1 MSNFR
6 PTDFLTNLNPAQK
19 EAVETIE
26 GPVMVLAGPGSGKT
40 QLLTSRVANIL
51 KSTDSSADN
60 ILCLT
65 FTESTVLT
73 MRQRLL
79 NLIGQDAYKVKIMTF
94 HAFCNDIIQ
103 NNYYYFDQFNLFQV
117 ADEITTFEIIEN
129 IKDQLGYNFKIKNRT
144 HRDIISLI
152 LGLKQEL
159 ITPDDLE
166 LIIKNDTDFMSQINL
181 SLISLSPKIQR
192 ISSKT
197 AGLFMELL
205 NSIKQSNY
213 QPHFKDYSLKQSLI
227 DDLSSALEQFEETKK
242 TATITQFKN
251 KWLKKDQNY
260 NYILS
265 DLNNYLSLTEIVE
278 IYRRYQ
284 VALKSKKL
292 LDYPD
297 LILTVINTLTTEKD
311 LLYNLQE
318 QFQYILVDEFQD
330 TNQSQYKIIE
340 LLADNPVNNNRP
352 NILIVGDDD
361 QAIFS
366 FQGANYSHM
375 VKFYQTYDQVKLINL
390 TTNYRSDQAI
400 VKFSQHLV
408 VNITDRVT
416 NFLSHI
422 TKKLEAHNQQKGLID
437 RQVFQTKTDQ
447 LDYIAKLCHQL
458 INQDKH
464 QASEIAIIAPKHALL
479 KELIPFLKKN
489 DLNINYDKRDNILED
504 PLINYLITGCRL
516 IDSLTRDNQF
526 IQTDQL
532 WSQFLSSQFL
542 TIDPIKIWSIAEQ
555 AMNQRISWTKLIIE
569 DPELNQVG
577 KFVIGLSQQTNFYS
591 IEEILDFLIGLQPL
605 NDYQSPFYQFYFA
618 QAKDLTFYN
627 LLLSNLVTLK
637 KSLTDYQKN
646 SGKILLLAD
655 FIRYIDLVQDSQ
667 EVLLNNDAH
676 FDHQDAISLL
686 TVHKA
691 KGQEY
696 NIVILFNLTDQVWGQ
711 STKNNH
717 GIKLPQVLEFINY
730 KDSLNEKIRALYVS
744 ITRAK
749 SQLYLFSSAEQDGLA
764 ILQESLTEQ
773 GLNSPLIKPP
783 DEFIAIN
790 PHQAQPLS
798 NAEQINSW
806 QRNHLDATSSS
817 KNRLFLLDRL
827 QTYQLSPTNLN
838 SFVDTQYG
846 GPQNFFIEN
855 ILRLPKTIDEKLAY
869 GNAMHGVLNQLS
881 QSINHDQENSFDQ
894 SVKILNEFLKKQRIS
909 PHSIALLQERGQRT
923 LQIFYQEHLDQLHQK
938 HLSEVSFK
946 RQGITNGPALLT
958 GQVDRIDIDEPN
970 HIIHLI
976 DYKTSRSSTSIKYN
990 YRKQLYFY
998 IYLLQQSKEYKNWQ
1012 IKASLLFLEP
1022 DENNHLPIL
1031 DLNFKDKEYQQVLSL
1046 MPIVWQ
1052 KIFDLDF
1059 PEISQYAK
1067 NEAGT
1072 KQFENDLIKGLI

>member
-1 MSNFR
+1 MSGFKLS
-6 PTDFLTNLNPAQK
+6 DFLINLNPAQK
-19 EAVETIE
+19 QAVETIE

-65 FTESTVLT
+65 FTDSAVLT
-73 MRQRLL
+73 MRRRLL
-79 NLIGQDAYKVKIMTF
+79 NMIGQDAYKVKIMTF

-117 ADEITTFEIIEN
+117 ADNITSFEMIEN
-129 IKDQLGYNFKIKNRT
+129 IKDQLGYNIKIKNRT
-144 HRDIISLI
+144 NRDIINLL

-166 LIIKNDTDFMSQINL
+166 LIIKNDSDFMSQINL
-181 SLISLSPKIQR
+181 SLIDLSPKIQR

-197 AGLFMELL
+197 AGLFVELL

-213 QPHFKDYSLKQSLI
+213 RPHFKDYSLKQSLI
-227 DDLSSALEQFEETKK
+227 DDLTLSLEQFEQTKK
-242 TATITQFKN
+242 TTTITQFKN

-265 DLNNYLSLTEIVE
+265 DANNYVILAEIVE
-278 IYRRYQ
+278 IYRQYQ
-284 VALKSKKL
+284 TTLKSKKL

-297 LILTVINTLTTEKD
+297 LILTVINKLTTEKD

-400 VKFSQHLV
+400 VEFSQQLAAS
-408 VNITDRVT
+408 ITDRVT

-422 TKKLEAHNQQKGLID
+422 SKKLEANHRQKGLID
-437 RQVFQTKTDQ
+437 RQVFETKTDQ

-458 INQDKH
+458 INQAKH
-464 QASEIAIIAPKHALL
+464 QANEIAIIAPKHAQL
-479 KELIPFLKKN
+479 KELIPFLKKYE
-489 DLNINYDKRDNILED
+489 LKVNYDKRDNILED
-504 PLINYLITGCRL
+504 PLINYLIIGCRL
-516 IDSLTRDNQF
+516 IHGLTDESQF
-526 IQTDQL
+526 FEADQL
-532 WSQFLSSQFL
+532 WSQFLSAQFFN
-542 TIDPIKIWSIAEQ
+542 IDPIKIWSISNQ
-555 AMNQRISWTKLIIE
+555 ATDQKVSWTKLIIK
-569 DPELNQVG
+569 DTALSPIG
-577 KFVIGLSQQTNFYS
+577 KFIIGLSQQTNFYS
-591 IEEILDFLIGLQPL
+591 IEEILDFLIGLKPF
-605 NDYQSPFYQFYFA
+605 NDYQSPFYQFYFN

-646 SGKILLLAD
+646 SQKILFLTD
-655 FIRYIDLVQDSQ
+655 FIKYIDLVQTSQ

-749 SQLYLFSSAEQDGLA
+749 SELYLFSSTEQDGLA
-764 ILQESLTEQ
+764 ILQESLTEE
-773 GLNSPLIKPP
+773 GLESPLIKPQKQL
-783 DEFIAIN
+783 IAIN
-790 PHQAQPLS
+790 PHHAQPLS
-798 NAEQINSW
+798 NSEQVNSW
-806 QRNHLDATSSS
+806 QQSHLDATNSN

-846 GPQNFFIEN
+846 GPQKFFLEN

-869 GNAMHGVLNQLS
+869 GNAMHSVLNQLS
-881 QSINHDQENSFDQ
+881 QSINHNQINSYDQ
-894 SVKILNEFLKKQRIS
+894 SVKILNEFLRKQRIK
-909 PHSIALLQERGQRT
+909 PHSIALLQEKGQQT
-923 LQIFYQEHLDQLHQK
+923 LKIFYQEHLDRLHQK

-946 RQGITNGPALLT
+946 HQGITNGPALLT
-958 GQVDRIDIDEPN
+958 GQVDRIDIDEKN

-976 DYKTSRSSTSIKYN
+976 DYKTSRPTKSIKYN
-990 YRKQLYFY
+990 HRKQLYFY

-1012 IKASLLFLEP
+1012 IEASLLFLEP

-1031 DLNFKDKEYQQVLSL
+1031 DLKFQDKEYQKVLSL

-1052 KIFDLDF
+1052 KIFNLDF
-1059 PEISQYAK
+1059 PEIDHYPQ
-1067 NEAGT
+1067 NETGT
-1072 KQFENDLIKGLI
+1072 KQFENDLINGLI